1 MSHEPSEFT
10 ASTEPVY
17 QAVSK
22 PILFVWYRAL
32 IRRPTRS
39 PVPAIGGV
47 APRGTSAGGAG
58 DESRS
63 PGGGKKRTK
72 KTKQLSTGRLTYLL
86 LTYLLTTLT
95 VALTSAPRGS
105 LTCYST

>member
-39 PVPAIGGV
+39 SVPAIGGGVGVGV
-47 APRGTSAGGAG
+47 ATPAM
-58 DESRS
+58 SRA
-63 PGGGKKRTK
+63 
-72 KTKQLSTGRLTYLL
+72 RLQEG
-86 LTYLLTTLT
+86 
-95 VALTSAPRGS
+95 V
-105 LTCYST
+105 

>member
-17 QAVSK
+17 QAVSN

-39 PVPAIGGV
+39 SLPVIT
-47 APRGTSAGGAG
+47 APVRARNERAEQRERAGGG
-58 DESRS
+58 SRVRLPAVDKIDKIS
-63 PGGGKKRTK
+63 Y
-72 KTKQLSTGRLTYLL
+72 LGR
-86 LTYLLTTLT
+86 
-95 VALTSAPRGS
+95 
-105 LTCYST
+105 

>member
-32 IRRPTRS
+32 MRRPTRS
-39 PVPAIGGV
+39 SVPAIGI
-47 APRGTSAGGAG
+47 AAATPM
-58 DESRS
+58 SRAS
-63 PGGGKKRTK
+63 R
-72 KTKQLSTGRLTYLL
+72 
-86 LTYLLTTLT
+86 
-95 VALTSAPRGS
+95 
-105 LTCYST
+105 

>member
-39 PVPAIGGV
+39 SVLAIGGGV
-47 APRGTSAGGAG
+47 ATRDRGC
-58 DESRS
+58 
-63 PGGGKKRTK
+63 KKRT
-72 KTKQLSTGRLTYLL
+72 GPWG
-86 LTYLLTTLT
+86 
-95 VALTSAPRGS
+95 V
-105 LTCYST
+105 

>member
-63 PGGGKKRTK
+63 PGGGGKNEK
-72 KTKQLSTGRLTYLL
+72 KTK
-86 LTYLLTTLT
+86 T
-95 VALTSAPRGS
+95 VNRI
-105 LTCYST
+105 